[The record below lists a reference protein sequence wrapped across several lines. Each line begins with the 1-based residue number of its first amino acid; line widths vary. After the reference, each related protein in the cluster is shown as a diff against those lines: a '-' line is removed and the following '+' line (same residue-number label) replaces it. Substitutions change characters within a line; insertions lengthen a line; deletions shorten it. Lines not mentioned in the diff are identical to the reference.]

1 MVKQKEIWR
10 MLFAAIGV
18 GLILPLL
25 LIYLMNQNLGAAPGL
40 VLIGMVCLGWPG
52 YSIWFSVWACKDIR
66 QRWFLPVLFH
76 LVLTCACGFL
86 PGIFGPIV
94 VFACGAMLLI
104 SIIVMFLTVLSGTK
118 E

>member
-10 MLFAAIGV
+10 MLFAVIGV
-18 GLILPLL
+18 GLMLPLL

-52 YSIWFSVWACKDIR
+52 CSIWLSIWVCKDIR
-66 QRWFLPVLFH
+66 HRWFLPILFP
-76 LVLTCACGFL
+76 LMLACACGFL
-86 PGIFGPIV
+86 PGIFGPIA

-104 SIIVMFLTVLSGTK
+104 SIIVMFVTVSSGTK